1 MNTIAIVGSGP
12 GLGIAVARRFAKE
25 GFNVALISRDQNHV
39 DALADTLAEEGV
51 TARGYA
57 ADVRSP
63 EALKTALERAA
74 SELGPIEILQYSPVP
89 QKEFLRPLLETSVAD
104 LTAATEF
111 SINGPVTAV
120 NQVLPGMRAL
130 GQGTILF
137 VNGAS
142 GARPNP
148 KVGGTSI
155 AFAGES
161 AYARM
166 LHDVLGEE
174 NLYVGQFIIPK
185 AITPE
190 IRPMIPTS
198 SPTPCG

>member
-12 GLGIAVARRFAKE
+12 GLGLAVARRLAKE
-25 GFNVALISRDQNHV
+25 GFNIALISRDQSHV
-39 DALADTLAEEGV
+39 DALAGELVKEGY

-57 ADVRSP
+57 ANVRTP
-63 EALKTALERAA
+63 EALTVALDRAA
-74 SELGPIEILQYSPVP
+74 KELGPVEVLQYSPVP
-89 QKEFLRPLLETSVAD
+89 QKEFLRPLLETSIAD

-111 SINGPVTAV
+111 SINGPVATV

-130 GQGTILF
+130 KCGTILF

-161 AYARM
+161 AYAQM
-166 LHDVLGEE
+166 LHDVFAEE
-174 NLYVGQFIIPK
+174 NIFVGQFIIPK
-185 AITPE
+185 AITAGH
-190 IRPMIPTS
+190 PTHD
-198 SPTPCG
+198 PDVLADTL